1 MSPLAA
7 PIAHQGGSSH
17 QGAAPRGYKAF
28 SHGPAL
34 LKRHS
39 KWLLLAEA
47 RAIWE
52 ASAAIALWPLLQAA
66 PRGDGHSVLVLPGL
80 IADDSST
87 EILRH
92 YLRGRGYDVHGWEQ
106 GRNLGPRRG
115 VEEKMRDQLARLH
128 ARTGRKVSV
137 VGWSLGGVY
146 ARLLARHAPQM
157 VRNVITLGSP
167 LGGDSKAKVPSMPA
181 ARWPSTEQ

>member
-1 MSPLAA
+1 MSLLAA
-7 PIAHQGGSSH
+7 HIAHQGGSSR
-17 QGAAPRGYKAF
+17 QGAAPRGYKAV
-28 SHGPAL
+28 SHGPAF
-34 LKRHS
+34 LKRPS

-80 IADDSST
+80 IAVDSST

-106 GRNLGPRRG
+106 GRNLAPDAGS
-115 VEEKMRDQLARLH
+115 KKKCAINWRDFTLA
-128 ARTGRKVSV
+128 A
-137 VGWSLGGVY
+137 
-146 ARLLARHAPQM
+146 
-157 VRNVITLGSP
+157 
-167 LGGDSKAKVPSMPA
+167 A
-181 ARWPSTEQ
+181 AR